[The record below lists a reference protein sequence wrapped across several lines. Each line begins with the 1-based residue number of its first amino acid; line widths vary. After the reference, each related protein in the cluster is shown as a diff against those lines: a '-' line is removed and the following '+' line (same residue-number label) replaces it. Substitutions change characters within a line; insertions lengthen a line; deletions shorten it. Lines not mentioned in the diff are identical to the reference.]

1 MLDEEE
7 DQHDLFEFPNGYP
20 LNDHPFSKLL
30 SNVRIWEQLALDN
43 GDINTIVPP
52 NNALLQI
59 DFLILPTQNTSI
71 DHKSPLHPP
80 WMYMA
85 QWSTINNHM

>member
-30 SNVRIWEQLALDN
+30 SNVGIWEQLALNN

-52 NNALLQI
+52 NNAL
-59 DFLILPTQNTSI
+59 
-71 DHKSPLHPP
+71 
-80 WMYMA
+80 
-85 QWSTINNHM
+85 